1 MLLTIATTHAPAT
14 DLGFLLHKHPDK
26 VQSFEITGGKA
37 HVFYPEAT
45 AERCSVALLLEIDA
59 INLVRQLKTP
69 NSSVSL
75 QHYVNDRPY
84 VASSFMS
91 HAISAVFASAMNG
104 RCETRPA
111 LIDQKMDLEA
121 TLAVVKVKG
130 GEGFLRAVFEPLG
143 YTVLAENHILD
154 EVFTDWGNSSYFTVH
169 LRNTLAIKDLLSHL
183 FVLLPVL
190 DNEKHYFISKHE
202 VEKLLAKGGDWLPTH
217 PYKEAIVR
225 RYLRNVGNL
234 TKLAMAQL
242 TDTTLTEDDDEPLT
256 NEPIA
261 VKKRKNDLH
270 FQRLESAAAVLVQ
283 SGAQSVVDLGC
294 GEGKLMQILMKIGQ
308 FRKIT
313 GMDVS
318 MTELRKAKD
327 RLHWDQLSPRE
338 LERLTLMQGSL
349 TFRDKRLAD
358 FDAAALIEVIEHLDL
373 ERLAALE
380 RTVFEFAKPKTVV
393 VTTPNSEYNVKYDAL
408 SAGDF
413 RHDDHRFEWTRAEFA
428 AWATKISH
436 QFGYTFEILGVGML
450 DENVGTPSQMA
461 IFKKQV

>member
-1 MLLTIATTHAPAT
+1 
-14 DLGFLLHKHPDK
+14 
-26 VQSFEITGGKA
+26 
-37 HVFYPEAT
+37 
-45 AERCSVALLLEIDA
+45 
-59 INLVRQLKTP
+59 
-69 NSSVSL
+69 
-75 QHYVNDRPY
+75 
-84 VASSFMS
+84 
-91 HAISAVFASAMNG
+91 
-104 RCETRPA
+104 
-111 LIDQKMDLEA
+111 
-121 TLAVVKVKG
+121 
-130 GEGFLRAVFEPLG
+130 
-143 YTVLAENHILD
+143 
-154 EVFTDWGNSSYFTVH
+154 
-169 LRNTLAIKDLLSHL
+169 
-183 FVLLPVL
+183 LPVL

-242 TDTTLTEDDDEPLT
+242 TDTSLVEDDEESLS
-256 NEPIA
+256 NEPVA
-261 VKKRKNDLH
+261 LKKRKNDLH

-327 RLHWDQLSPRE
+327 RLHWDELSPRE

-349 TFRDKRLAD
+349 TFRDKRLVD

-380 RTVFEFAKPKTVV
+380 RTVFEFAKPKMVI
-393 VTTPNSEYNVKYDAL
+393 VTTPNSEYNVKYDTL

-428 AWATKISH
+428 AWATKISQ
-436 QFGYTFEILGVGML
+436 QFGYTFEILGVGTL
-450 DENVGTPSQMA
+450 DEKVGTPSQMA
-461 IFKKQV
+461 VFKKQV